1 MSRVLRHLSTIT
13 YRISGLAVPC
23 LKSCWWPS
31 LSGLALCLLMCFAT
45 GEARAAGGNDVALS
59 ERVDRIFANW
69 SKPESPGLSVAVV
82 REDQVVHLRGYGLAS
97 LEFNVPNAPST
108 VFHVA
113 SLSKQFTA
121 FAIHLLAQDGQLSL
135 DDEVRKFVPELRVE
149 GPPITIRHLLHHT
162 SGLRDQLNLLALAG
176 LRLDDVITES
186 AVLSLLWQQ
195 RQLNFEPG
203 TEVLYSNSGY
213 TLLAL
218 IVRRVSGQTLD
229 EFAQRR
235 IFRPLG
241 MKSTHFHDDYG
252 VPVKGRA
259 YSYRRMRDGWRYVAL
274 SYSTVGPT
282 SLFTTVEDL
291 ALWDANFAEAKV
303 GGAAV
308 AALQMPGRL
317 ADGKETTVASGL
329 MRGRYRGLDVVEHSG
344 SDAGYRAHYLR
355 FPGGRLSVVLLGNAA
370 DIDSAGLARRVADV
384 YLEGLPG
391 VQALPTRAAPM
402 EVPVRTSDLAPLVGH
417 FEMRPGFVLH
427 FTAEGSQ
434 FFAQATGQ
442 PRFELFPAAAD
453 RFFTK
458 AFESSVRFD
467 PPGTVGTVETATW
480 TQNDR
485 DQPLRRIVAESQPMA
500 DTAKA
505 CEGLYYSDELRT
517 LYRLALDG
525 GKLKLTYPRGELALT
540 PAGENRFSASF
551 PVGLVTLER
560 NAKGLCN
567 GLAVSNGRVRN
578 LKFQRVNLVPRAE

>member
-1 MSRVLRHLSTIT
+1 
-13 YRISGLAVPC
+13 
-23 LKSCWWPS
+23 
-31 LSGLALCLLMCFAT
+31 MCFAA
-45 GEARAAGGNDVALS
+45 GAARATSEKDVALS
-59 ERVDRIFANW
+59 ERVDLIFANW
-69 SKPESPGLSVAVV
+69 SKPGSPGLSVAVL

-135 DDEVRKFVPELRVE
+135 DDEIRKFVPELRVE

-235 IFRPLG
+235 IFSPLG

-259 YSYRRMRDGWRYVAL
+259 YSYRRTRDGWRYVAL

-308 AALQMPGRL
+308 AALQLPGRL

-329 MRGRYRGLDVVEHSG
+329 MRGHYRGLDVVEHSG

-391 VQALPTRAAPM
+391 VQALPTRAASM
-402 EVPVRTSDLAPLVGH
+402 EVPVRASDLAPLVGH

-427 FTAEGSQ
+427 FTAEGTQ
-434 FFAQATGQ
+434 FFVQATGQ
-442 PRFELFPAAAD
+442 PRFELFPSAAD

-485 DQPLRRIVAESQPMA
+485 DQPLHRIVAESQPMA

-567 GLAVSNGRVRN
+567 GFAVSNGRVRN
-578 LKFQRVNLVPRAE
+578 LKFQRVNLVPRAQ

>member
-1 MSRVLRHLSTIT
+1 LIF
-13 YRISGLAVPC
+13 
-23 LKSCWWPS
+23 
-31 LSGLALCLLMCFAT
+31 CLLMCFAAGAVRAS
-45 GEARAAGGNDVALS
+45 GENDAALS

-69 SKPESPGLSVAVV
+69 DKPESPGMSVAVL
-82 REDQVVHLRGYGLAS
+82 RDGQLVHSRGYGLAS

-108 VFHVA
+108 VFHAA

-121 FAIHLLAQDGQLSL
+121 FAIHLLAQDGKLSL

-162 SGLRDQLNLLALAG
+162 SGLRDQWNLLVLAG

-195 RQLNFEPG
+195 RELNFPPG

-229 EFAQRR
+229 AFAQRR
-235 IFRPLG
+235 IFSPLG
-241 MKSTHFHDDYG
+241 MKRTHFHDDYG

-274 SYSTVGPT
+274 SYSTVGAT

-308 AALQMPGRL
+308 ASLQLPGRL

-329 MRGRYRGLDVVEHSG
+329 MRGRYRGLDVAEHSG
-344 SDAGYRAHYLR
+344 ADAGYRAHYLR
-355 FPGGRLSVVLLGNAA
+355 FTDGRLSVVLLGNAA

-384 YLEGLPG
+384 YLEGRPG
-391 VQALPTRAAPM
+391 VQALPTRAAPR
-402 EVPVRTSDLAPLVGH
+402 EVTVLASDLAPLVGH
-417 FEMRPGFVLH
+417 FEMRPGFALH
-427 FTAEGSQ
+427 FAAEGAQ
-434 FFAQATGQ
+434 FFVQATGQ
-442 PRFELFPAAAD
+442 PRFELFAAATD

-467 PPGTVGTVETATW
+467 PPGSAGTVQTATW
-480 TQNDR
+480 TQNGR
-485 DQPLRRIVAESQPMA
+485 DQPLRRIIPESQPPA
-500 DTAKA
+500 DLAKA

-517 LYRLALDG
+517 LYRLVLDG
-525 GKLKLTYPRGELALT
+525 GKLMLVYPRGELALT
-540 PAGENRFSASF
+540 PAGENRFYASF

-560 NAKGLCN
+560 NAIGLCS
-567 GLAVSNGRVRN
+567 GFAVSSGRVRN
-578 LKFQRVNLVPRAE
+578 LKFQRVNLVPRVE